1 LNSDNLK
8 EKPIIQIE
16 KLVLKADFDQEI
28 LKMIY
33 NLSTRTVN

>member
-1 LNSDNLK
+1 MN
-8 EKPIIQIE
+8 QIE
-16 KLVLKADFDQEI
+16 KLVFKTVFDQEI